1 MEDNGLEIIQP
12 TAVDTANDMVENND
26 VGGTDTDIVPNT
38 TITKD
43 EVNVNLN
50 GGVEGEDIRV
60 NEVKAEVKEEATPKV
75 TDYGV
80 YKNIDTAVEE
90 IDSDRFISVPKMD
103 ITRFYKYASEV
114 EKFNQDI
121 YNNVKT
127 AVATVANVTS
137 DNTAV
142 SGKTF
147 TGLDYNNTVTEMV
160 REGVTISP
168 RTVNVN
174 GGTKRDLVRNKL
186 SKITKNGNT
195 VQIPC
200 ENSGFQVT
208 IALPE
213 NNALYAI
220 RKEIREESLLS
231 EINSGGFLFNNTKI
245 KVIKRLLDFIFVNIV
260 DTSLKVPEGKTVY
273 DYIVPED
280 HPLLIMGTCY
290 ALYPNG
296 NKTVI
301 TCKNTT
307 VINNGVPKCNFTAT
321 ADINVKD
328 TFKVKEG
335 RISNI
340 MYDILAR
347 RKGGSVSIDDYN
359 EYQKERL
366 SQMVDDVIT
375 FTSENGTV
383 KFYLKTTNIN
393 KYLARATRWADK
405 MEVELYK
412 LGDTEKDARE
422 QTLNELIE
430 INKLSTYSSY
440 ISKMDIDG
448 IIIDMDNENELDDN
462 LDILTDV
469 LAEYSS
475 DDISLNYF
483 LEKLFNYISSVT
495 IAGVAV
501 NTFTCPTCNEK
512 QTEDNELIWLDP
524 ITYFLEI
531 LDYRFI
537 SITREIL
544 M

>member
-1 MEDNGLEIIQP
+1 MENNGLEIITP
-12 TAVDTANDMVENND
+12 KTN
-26 VGGTDTDIVPNT
+26 DIVDEANEQHIEKTSIVDNNVVSRPVSVVT
-38 TITKD
+38 PTDGIDGDTLKVQKTEEPTPELTI
-43 EVNVNLN
+43 
-50 GGVEGEDIRV
+50 I
-60 NEVKAEVKEEATPKV
+60 A
-75 TDYGV
+75 DYGI
-80 YKNIDTAVEE
+80 YKNIDTAVEV

-103 ITRFYKYASEV
+103 VGHFYKYANEV
-114 EKFNQDI
+114 EKFNQEI
-121 YNNVKT
+121 YNDVKT
-127 AVATVANVTS
+127 AVSTVANVTS
-137 DNTAV
+137 NNTSV
-142 SGKTF
+142 SNKTF
-147 TGLDYNNTVTEMV
+147 SELNYNNTVTEMT
-160 REGVTISP
+160 REGTTVSP
-168 RTVNVN
+168 RTVNIN
-174 GGTKRDLVRNKL
+174 GGTKRDMVRNKL
-186 SKITKNGNT
+186 AKITKNGNT

-200 ENSGFQVT
+200 VNSGFQVT

-220 RKEIREESLLS
+220 RKSIREESLLS
-231 EINSGGFLFNNTKI
+231 EINSGGFLFNNTKV
-245 KVIKRLLDFIFVNIV
+245 KVIKKLLDFVFSNIV
-260 DTSLKVPEGKTVY
+260 DTSLDVPKDKEVY

-280 HPLLIMGTCY
+280 YPLLIMGICY

-307 VINNGVPKCNFTAT
+307 IINNGLPKCNFTAM

-328 TFKVKEG
+328 TFKIKDSRV
-335 RISNI
+335 SNI
-340 MYDILAR
+340 MYDILSR
-347 RKGGSVSIDDYN
+347 RKGKSVSIADYN
-359 EYQKERL
+359 EYQSERL
-366 SQMVDDVIT
+366 AQKVDDVIT
-375 FTSENGTV
+375 FTSENGSV

-405 MEVELYK
+405 MEMELYK
-412 LGDTEKDARE
+412 LGDVEKDERE

-440 ISKMDIDG
+440 ISKMDVDG
-448 IIIDMDNENELDDN
+448 IVIDMDNEDELDEN
-462 LDILTDV
+462 LDMLTDV

-483 LEKLFNYISSVT
+483 LEKLFNYISSIT

-501 NTFTCPTCNEK
+501 NTFTCPVCKEK
-512 QTEDNELIWLDP
+512 QTEENELIWLDP

-544 M
+544 V